1 MPRKQK
7 NKSKS
12 TKQKRKQ
19 QQKHNAPSTKPLR
32 LRTSLDIYNRLLH
45 DRTLDIN
52 LKNVFIGYTDNDNA
66 IKRTSEMC
74 ILSWVM
80 VNKGGDIPMH
90 HIVYFC
96 LILNDRSKLMIWDR
110 HKKLDRLYGSGE
122 TQTAQKWV
130 NIKNTI
136 QEMGGESPLMKCITA
151 TIEFIK
157 LYDDEK
163 DDTNDDANTNTSCN
177 YPQLLVGKTTRNK
190 SKFIHPQISRK
201 HKVIA
206 AISAMVHKWGKLSP
220 FHLCDDQGRR
230 IENIWQFSKVYKS
243 IEEQNQIKFGKV
255 KWVYPAVKKC
265 LDDNGTLT
273 EEYWKWRDT
282 GMKHQKAVRFP
293 VGRANR
299 FECLY
304 SVVDRGNP
312 QPINYIEA
320 RKKIYIPQYTAAL
333 IQCDKFKQLKRMYED
348 GQYLLIS
355 EFDGPLYQDYDYYQ
369 DKYGKMDIVLE
380 GNVMIPT
387 KENLKILLND
397 TKHPFGH
404 GYCIAMAL
412 QGITVEDLL

>member
-110 HKKLDRLYGSGE
+110 HKKLDRLY
-122 TQTAQKWV
+122 
-130 NIKNTI
+130 
-136 QEMGGESPLMKCITA
+136 
-151 TIEFIK
+151 
-157 LYDDEK
+157 
-163 DDTNDDANTNTSCN
+163 
-177 YPQLLVGKTTRNK
+177 
-190 SKFIHPQISRK
+190 
-201 HKVIA
+201 
-206 AISAMVHKWGKLSP
+206 
-220 FHLCDDQGRR
+220 
-230 IENIWQFSKVYKS
+230 
-243 IEEQNQIKFGKV
+243 

-312 QPINYIEA
+312 QPVNYIEA